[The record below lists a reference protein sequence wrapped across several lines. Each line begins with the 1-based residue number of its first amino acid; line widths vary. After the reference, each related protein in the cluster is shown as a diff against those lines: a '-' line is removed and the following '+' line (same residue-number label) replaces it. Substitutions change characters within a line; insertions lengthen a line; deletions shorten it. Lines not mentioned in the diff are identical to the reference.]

1 MCPRGYLLRSSQ
13 CVTCD
18 TGDSNCVK
26 CSAYDET
33 VCTQC
38 GVGYYLDENKACQ
51 TCSSDCS
58 NCLSQYYC
66 STCAN
71 GYFMKTFFGF
81 PTGLCEA
88 CDSEDAFCGSCI
100 FSPSQCT
107 TCISDEYQLKKGKC
121 ISKKNV
127 GCKFSLNANY
137 NSFMLNINK
146 FKLDFVNRLGG
157 AFRGKI
163 RLLTFLKLVFGS
175 VNAEAQVT
183 VPAGESPD
191 DAFNT
196 LNSGLEGAEL
206 GGLPITSA
214 SVEA

>member
-1 MCPRGYLLRSSQ
+1 M
-13 CVTCD
+13 
-18 TGDSNCVK
+18 
-26 CSAYDET
+26 
-33 VCTQC
+33 
-38 GVGYYLDENKACQ
+38 
-51 TCSSDCS
+51 
-58 NCLSQYYC
+58 
-66 STCAN
+66 
-71 GYFMKTFFGF
+71 
-81 PTGLCEA
+81 
-88 CDSEDAFCGSCI
+88 I
-100 FSPSQCT
+100 
-107 TCISDEYQLKKGKC
+107 
-121 ISKKNV
+121 
-127 GCKFSLNANY
+127 
-137 NSFMLNINK
+137 NINK